1 MIAEQLHQLQYSCS
15 QPCSLASRALD
26 NTPGLVV
33 SPTAG
38 AGDFE
43 AQITDIIKSGSDLT
57 SSTLRS
63 VMAPAATAGL
73 GAVAGRS
80 LQDDFDGCVSCLRGL
95 LEAYQDLSGL
105 MGRMSMLVAGA
116 LPGEEAAVFSEVQQ
130 LLQEHQHPQLFE
142 EGSSSGLGAQNG
154 VSAGGGGV
162 SVLEAS
168 LSNISALEGSLMGWE
183 DRAAKHHTP
192 SRVLKWAGA
201 GVARAG
207 SVGL

>member
-1 MIAEQLHQLQYSCS
+1 MLLLAPYS
-15 QPCSLASRALD
+15 
-26 NTPGLVV
+26 TPGTNVLHH
-33 SPTAG
+33 AG
-38 AGDFE
+38 AGEFE

-57 SSTLRS
+57 SSTLRLL
-63 VMAPAATAGL
+63 MAPAATAGL

-80 LQDDFDGCVSCLRGL
+80 LQDDFDGSVSCLRGL

-105 MGRMSMLVAGA
+105 LGRMSMLMAGA
-116 LPGEEAAVFSEVQQ
+116 LPGEEAVVLGDVQQ

-142 EGSSSGLGAQNG
+142 EGSDRNLGLEDWGSPGG
-154 VSAGGGGV
+154 VGGGV

-168 LSNISALEGSLMGWE
+168 LSNINAMEGRLSSWE

-201 GVARAG
+201 RMARAG
-207 SVGL
+207 